1 MDGTDRSKQYDVLDL
16 IRALAAGLVC
26 LGHVRALVIVDYA
39 ATGPHGGAAGVALQ
53 LFYALCSV
61 GHECVIVFF
70 LLSGYLV
77 GGTVRRKMTR
87 GDWSWRSYLADR
99 MSRLWI
105 VLLPAL
111 LLGLFWDSAGIHLA
125 WGPFYQGTEGNAAQQ
140 IDISHNLGV
149 AGLVCNAAFLQ
160 TLACQTYGSNG
171 PLWSLAN
178 EFWYYLW
185 FPALY
190 GAWHLRR
197 TPQVLL
203 CVLAALVTMGLFHG
217 LVEGFLFW
225 LLGVLAQ
232 ALEARLAQIAPIAR
246 RKWLVLPALLVF
258 LAAIALTKH
267 KPYADAAVALG
278 FFVLLLAVLSTR
290 IRIGHAGLSRL
301 ATLASGFSY
310 SLYLT
315 HFPLALFIAAA
326 LVKVRLPV
334 SAGSLGLAA
343 LILLGCYAYAFAVYW
358 VFERNTQRVR
368 GLLGRPALPAAQRGQ
383 NI

>member
-1 MDGTDRSKQYDVLDL
+1 
-16 IRALAAGLVC
+16 
-26 LGHVRALVIVDYA
+26 
-39 ATGPHGGAAGVALQ
+39 
-53 LFYALCSV
+53 
-61 GHECVIVFF
+61 
-70 LLSGYLV
+70 
-77 GGTVRRKMTR
+77 MT
-87 GDWSWRSYLADR
+87 
-99 MSRLWI
+99 RLWI

-125 WGPFYQGTEGNAAQQ
+125 WGPLYQGTEGNAAQQ

-232 ALEARLAQIAPIAR
+232 ALDSQPAWLAGWLAGNPGSQPETAVSSPVGASNAR
-246 RKWLVLPALLVF
+246 RIRKTRS
-258 LAAIALTKH
+258 IH
-267 KPYADAAVALG
+267 DG
-278 FFVLLLAVLSTR
+278 STPR
-290 IRIGHAGLSRL
+290 
-301 ATLASGFSY
+301 
-310 SLYLT
+310 
-315 HFPLALFIAAA
+315 
-326 LVKVRLPV
+326 
-334 SAGSLGLAA
+334 
-343 LILLGCYAYAFAVYW
+343 
-358 VFERNTQRVR
+358 
-368 GLLGRPALPAAQRGQ
+368 
-383 NI
+383 